1 MPTQP
6 GVGYTFTTSSQGEN
20 FNIIQPWQ
28 PIPLVANAPAFVC
41 SPYKVHSV
49 TPKTGGGGDYVTFDI
64 CPGTFNNLMP
74 QSYDSVNEEWVYID
88 DQYVDTEF
96 VLNFASTTT
105 SIVYLRVGP
114 DSGSHA
120 FPPASPGSGS
130 DDPYPRI
137 YSTGGAL
144 PTDSDTF
151 GYVAIA
157 KVTEVSATEYTVEQY
172 VTGSLWG
179 DRLKTGTDTAR
190 YYYARI

>member
-20 FNIIQPWQ
+20 FNIIQPWA
-28 PIPLVANAPAFVC
+28 PIPLIIDTPFEC

-49 TPKTGGGGDYVTFDI
+49 TLKTGDGGDYVTFDI
-64 CPGTFNNLMP
+64 CPGTFNNQMP

-96 VLNFASTTT
+96 VLDFASTTT

-114 DSGSHA
+114 DATTFA
-120 FPPASPGSGS
+120 FPPTSPTGAT

-144 PTDSDTF
+144 PVDSDTF

-157 KVTEVSATEYTVEQY
+157 KVTEVSAAVYTVEQY